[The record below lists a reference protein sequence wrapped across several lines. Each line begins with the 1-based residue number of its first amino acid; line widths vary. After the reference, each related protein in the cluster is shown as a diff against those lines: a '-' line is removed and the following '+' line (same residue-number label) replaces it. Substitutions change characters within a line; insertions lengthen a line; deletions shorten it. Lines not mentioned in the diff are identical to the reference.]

1 MHFHIPNRKT
11 CPKLPMYLLLL
22 AIHCFPV
29 PTLSQSA
36 APDKAVTSKLENSK
50 KVRIFPNPATNVV
63 NILGL
68 ENSLKAQIS
77 ITDIT
82 GNKVQGHNWEIRN
95 NSLSIP
101 IPTLVPG
108 IYMVTVQSKEQRF
121 QSKFYKN

>member
-11 CPKLPMYLLLL
+11 IPKLPVYLLLL

-29 PTLSQSA
+29 SVHSQGGG
-36 APDKAVTSKLENSK
+36 PERTVTGKTTK

-68 ENSLKAQIS
+68 ENSLRAHIT

-82 GNKVQGHNWEIRN
+82 GNVVQGHHWEIRN

-108 IYMVTVQSKEQRF
+108 IYMVTVQSGEQRF